1 MDGWWKDLS
10 RLQKIIWSDCSFIS
24 ITKRHLFDGLEVR
37 PSSPWNKSNPTN
49 LTFWAVVLLPSISL
63 ALYYMYHNFRLP
75 LWTGADKRKW
85 KSHNHQGDRIP
96 YSFFPFSFYLFIYH
110 TTYAH
115 IFNKK
120 IYILLSLGRFT
131 GLLPIYH
138 HSNSLNFC
146 KIEGFLHGR
155 GFPSFLLHHNHKE
168 TIRSFHVILV
178 YFQLCHFP
186 A

>member
-1 MDGWWKDLS
+1 MVWKWDPAPREISQIPWIWLS
-10 RLQKIIWSDCSFIS
+10 EQSCYYPAFLLHWITWITTSDCLSEQEQIKES
-24 ITKRHLFDGLEVR
+24 G
-37 PSSPWNKSNPTN
+37 
-49 LTFWAVVLLPSISL
+49 
-63 ALYYMYHNFRLP
+63 
-75 LWTGADKRKW
+75 
-85 KSHNHQGDRIP
+85 NHTIIKETE
-96 YSFFPFSFYLFIYH
+96 SVSPFSPSRFIYLFIYH
-110 TTYAH
+110 TRYTH
-115 IFNKK
+115 IFNNK

-146 KIEGFLHGR
+146 KIEGFLHGK